1 MSTLYRVYAV
11 SQYYYKLF
19 FLVFFAPL
27 PLQLP
32 LFVYLVYITLA
43 SAALGWPSW
52 THMALLFFIIAI
64 WLVFF
69 NIIAAM

>member
-43 SAALGWPSW
+43 SAALGW
-52 THMALLFFIIAI
+52 THMPHGTSFFYHRDLAG
-64 WLVFF
+64 FF
-69 NIIAAM
+69 

>member
-11 SQYYYKLF
+11 SQCYYKLF

-43 SAALGWPSW
+43 SAALGW